1 MFQCDGRDRQDGDAV
16 LVDEEGILIGAVGA
30 AAILDDLQSAGG
42 YLFSGP
48 VIQ

>member
-1 MFQCDGRDRQDGDAV
+1 MDVIGSTEMPCS
-16 LVDEEGILIGAVGA
+16 LDEEGILIGAVDA

-42 YLFSGP
+42 DLFSGP